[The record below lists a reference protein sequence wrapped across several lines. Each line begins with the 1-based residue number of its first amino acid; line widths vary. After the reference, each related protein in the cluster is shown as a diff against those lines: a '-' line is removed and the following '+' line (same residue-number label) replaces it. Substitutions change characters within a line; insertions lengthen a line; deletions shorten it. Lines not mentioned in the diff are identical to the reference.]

1 MEQTLSER
9 DSVTSLSHDSKS
21 TFQKVTGK
29 ISEGISGLAQRV
41 DSESSKIGDT
51 RTGLLASVAPEIK
64 KYGHMTAEALE
75 RSADYVNDLDLD
87 EIKKDTK
94 ASIQRNPG
102 KAVLIAAGVGLLL
115 GALLKRR
122 GI

>member
-1 MEQTLSER
+1 MEQTMSGR
-9 DSVTSLSHDSKS
+9 DVVSPYHDSQS

-29 ISEGISGLAQRV
+29 ISEGISGLAQRL
-41 DSESSKIGDT
+41 DSEASKIGDT
-51 RTGLLASVAPEIK
+51 TSGPLASVAPDIK

-75 RSADYVNDLDLD
+75 RSADYVKDLDLD
-87 EIKKDTK
+87 ELKENTQ
-94 ASIQRNPG
+94 ASIRRNPG
-102 KAVLIAAGVGLLL
+102 RAVLIAAGAGFLL